1 MSKKL
6 IAVASAAALAL
17 SALVAVPA
25 SAAAFSVDVDGSVDN
40 AALATD
46 GDTALEINVPSSNVL
61 RYNTDSTSTA
71 SAIRFTV
78 NTTDD
83 SKAVAA
89 TSTGGV
95 KIVTGTQLAAAATTT
110 ATGTSSVSITSDS
123 DAEAVFYVYN
133 TSTDAGT
140 VTFAEGSTNSKT
152 FYVAGVTHDYNAYKL
167 NATLPTSAALG
178 EEVELSAT
186 IVDMFGNAVEDSAD
200 LPVLEVLGGDSAVAT
215 VIAWDGDTDTY
226 VGEFT
231 NRDDAGTVA
240 ISITLPAGTYATKVT
255 AFGSVVASAFGVV
268 SAADLA
274 EQVKTLT
281 AQVATLTA
289 SVTALTADYNKLAA
303 RWNAKV
309 ANKKTLKK
317 KVALK

>member
-25 SAAAFSVDVDGSVDN
+25 SAAAFSVAVDGAVDN
-40 AALATD
+40 AALAID
-46 GDTALEINVPSSNVL
+46 ADTALEINVPSSNVL

-78 NTTDD
+78 TTTAD

-95 KIVTGTQLAAAATTT
+95 KIVTGTQIAAAATTT
-110 ATGTSSVSITSDS
+110 ATGASSVSITSDS

-152 FYVAGVTHDYNAYKL
+152 FYVAGVTHSYNAYKL
-167 NATLPTSAALG
+167 KSTLPTSAAL
-178 EEVELSAT
+178 EEVVEVSAT

-200 LPVLEVLGGDSAVAT
+200 VPVLQVLGGDAAVTTA
-215 VIAWDGDTDTY
+215 IAWDADTDTY

-240 ISITLPAGTYATKVT
+240 LSITLPAGTYATKVT
-255 AFGSVVASAFGVV
+255 AFGSLSTSAFGVI
-268 SAADLA
+268 SAADLS
-274 EQVKTLT
+274 EQVKALT
-281 AQVATLTA
+281 AQVA
-289 SVTALTADYNKLAA
+289 ALTADYNALAA
-303 RWNAKV
+303 KWNKRV
-309 ANKKTLKK
+309 ASKKAPKK

>member
-25 SAAAFSVDVDGSVDN
+25 SAAAFSVAVDGAVND
-40 AALATD
+40 AALAID
-46 GDTALEINVPSSNVL
+46 GDTALEINVPSANVL
-61 RYNTDSTSTA
+61 RYNTLSGSTA

-78 NTTDD
+78 TTTAD

-89 TSTGGV
+89 TSTGAV
-95 KIVTGTQLAAAATTT
+95 KILTGTQIAAAATTT

-178 EEVELSAT
+178 EEVEVSAT

-200 LPVLEVLGGDSAVAT
+200 EPVLEVLGGESAVTTA
-215 VIAWDGDTDTY
+215 IDWDADTDTY

-255 AFGSVVASAFGVV
+255 AFGSVVASAFGVI

-281 AQVATLTA
+281 AQVA
-289 SVTALTADYNKLAA
+289 ALTADYNALAK
-303 RWNAKV
+303 RWNARL
-309 ANKKTLKK
+309 AAKKAPKKAVTLK
-317 KVALK
+317 